1 MYASTQPDSRS
12 MPGSSSQDKIGSSA
26 SREAQHSHH
35 NSLGSLS
42 SGLSL
47 EQPSQSVDSIP
58 HSRFPPHKEAR
69 NRSPGASTGSRYPGT
84 YTINLQTSI
93 NHLIDSQVRMDDNQV
108 SMDDYLT
115 HLMDREI
122 QRSSPPRNPS
132 RESTSTAESS
142 VRNVDE
148 SRVPYEVESSH
159 EAEPRQ
165 LPGSMRANQRQKSPA
180 KALADSELSSTNSGL
195 PQGSSGGNEKSLS
208 NASNLHMNS
217 QQPVQ
222 SIMASSSSSSSAS
235 STSSAQAQQNYHAG
249 AHSGAPPPAGNNP
262 YAYSALSLMS
272 GMNPH
277 PHRLTSPQLRVPSPH
292 PSSGHRV
299 SPVPPAPSMP
309 VPSMSRE
316 REPKP
321 ILSEQ
326 YETLSD
332 SD

>member
-1 MYASTQPDSRS
+1 MDKGGNLLKQAVTLGPSSGVGPDILPDTSLDRKAMYASTQPDSRS
-12 MPGSSSQDKIGSSA
+12 MPGSSSQEKIGSSA
-26 SREAQHSHH
+26 SREAQHSMH

-42 SGLSL
+42 STLSL

-115 HLMDREI
+115 HLMDRDI

-142 VRNVDE
+142 ARNVDE
-148 SRVPYEVESSH
+148 SSRVPYEVESSH
-159 EAEPRQ
+159 EAEPRL

-195 PQGSSGGNEKSLS
+195 PQGSGGGNEKSLS
-208 NASNLHMNS
+208 NASSNLHMNS
-217 QQPVQ
+217 QQTRPVHHGLLLL
-222 SIMASSSSSSSAS
+222 ILVCLVDVVRS
-235 STSSAQAQQNYHAG
+235 STAE
-249 AHSGAPPPAGNNP
+249 
-262 YAYSALSLMS
+262 LSLWT
-272 GMNPH
+272 PFW
-277 PHRLTSPQLRVPSPH
+277 SPSF
-292 PSSGHRV
+292 GG
-299 SPVPPAPSMP
+299 
-309 VPSMSRE
+309 
-316 REPKP
+316 
-321 ILSEQ
+321 
-326 YETLSD
+326 
-332 SD
+332 